1 MMRETPKRKANQREK
16 GFRIEFLTFK
26 AYFHVMKATITSK
39 GQITIPLRLR
49 EKFHLNAGDQLEFDE
64 NASVLVARRV
74 VDRVAWESTLA
85 DWRKS
90 SAEALRNHPWE
101 GQSSSAIIDD
111 LRGGPA
117 DSTQPGS

>member
-1 MMRETPKRKANQREK
+1 MRESPMRKANRSEK
-16 GFRIEFLTFK
+16 GFRIEFLTSE
-26 AYFHVMKATITSK
+26 AYFQVMKATITSK

-74 VDRVAWESTLA
+74 VDREAWESTLA
-85 DWRKS
+85 DWREC
-90 SAEALRNHPWE
+90 SAEALRDHPWE
-101 GQSSSAIIDD
+101 GQASSAIIDD

-117 DSTQPGS
+117 DSTQPRS